1 MTKTVTVLLTIV
13 VLGGTPFAFAD
24 SNRNDKLNFAGTLE
38 ETLGHFWALELNLD
52 DKNSKLA
59 LVHATHPIAE
69 LYDIMS
75 EHLKDNP
82 SFSEKLRN
90 TLMELQNKA
99 NTDVNRSQAQSAID
113 DAKEIIQ
120 EARDLVVGDELNQ
133 DPDFKMQ
140 LINGLLETAK
150 VEYEEA
156 VVDGIIEEMAEF
168 QDGSSFVWRSH
179 QIYQELE
186 SNFDPIDSSRL
197 DDYYEYVWNSFD
209 RRADPKD
216 VENWIDAVI
225 YEFEELSGIKSEPS
239 EHEDVIITGLSPLIQ
254 LKEGI
259 EPHNISCKSSHSLV
273 FKLSGEPACVKIS
286 SVQKLINWGWIQ

>member
-99 NTDVNRSQAQSAID
+99 NTDVNRS
-113 DAKEIIQ
+113 
-120 EARDLVVGDELNQ
+120 
-133 DPDFKMQ
+133 
-140 LINGLLETAK
+140 
-150 VEYEEA
+150 
-156 VVDGIIEEMAEF
+156 
-168 QDGSSFVWRSH
+168 
-179 QIYQELE
+179 
-186 SNFDPIDSSRL
+186 
-197 DDYYEYVWNSFD
+197 
-209 RRADPKD
+209 
-216 VENWIDAVI
+216 
-225 YEFEELSGIKSEPS
+225 
-239 EHEDVIITGLSPLIQ
+239 
-254 LKEGI
+254 
-259 EPHNISCKSSHSLV
+259 
-273 FKLSGEPACVKIS
+273 
-286 SVQKLINWGWIQ
+286 